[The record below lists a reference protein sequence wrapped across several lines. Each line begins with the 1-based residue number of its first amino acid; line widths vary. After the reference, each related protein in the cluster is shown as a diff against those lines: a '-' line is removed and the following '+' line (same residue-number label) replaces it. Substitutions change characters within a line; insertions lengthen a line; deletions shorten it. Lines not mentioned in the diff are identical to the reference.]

1 MSKKGLVLILSL
13 LLIATL
19 AFAAGPPEA
28 EWPGPDRTISVVV
41 PFGAGGGT
49 DLIFR
54 ELVDEMNNYTDA
66 TIIVDNIGGAGSATG
81 TNEVLNGPTDGYTVL
96 ASGAHTVT
104 ATLQGLTEGYNELEG
119 IIGLNWDP
127 FIVAVHR
134 SKPWESFEEVVE
146 AAQADPGALSLGNA
160 GMGGATGVLTVGMD
174 IYFGN
179 IFNVTP
185 FGGGAELIA
194 TALGGD
200 VDVGVF
206 SQSEIRQHS
215 NELRPL
221 MIVHPQRSRIPEL
234 SDIPTFI
241 ELGFDDMSVPY
252 GSFRSLSVKAG
263 TPEEAKTAL
272 ADIATAAF
280 ESDRF
285 QDYMDS
291 NGLLPEYHRLE
302 ELDDYFEEL
311 EATFRPIMDA
321 AGLLAE

>member
-1 MSKKGLVLILSL
+1 MVKRLMMV
-13 LLIATL
+13 AVAVTAMAAV
-19 AFAAGPPEA
+19 AFAAGPPEV
-28 EWPGPDRTISVVV
+28 EWPDPDQTISVVV

-81 TNEVLNGPTDGYTVL
+81 TNEVLNLPADGYTVL

-104 ATLQGLTEGYNELEG
+104 ATLQGLTEGYRRLEG

-134 SKPWESFEEVVE
+134 SKPWESFEEVVA
-146 AAQADPGALSLGNA
+146 AAQADPGAISFGNA

-174 IYFGN
+174 IFFDN

-185 FGGGAELIA
+185 FDGGADLIA

-200 VDVGVF
+200 VDLGVF
-206 SQSEIRQHS
+206 SQSEIQQHRG
-215 NELRPL
+215 ELRPL
-221 MIVHPQRSRIPEL
+221 MIVHPQRSLIPEL
-234 SDIPTFI
+234 ADIPTYR
-241 ELGFDDMSVPY
+241 ELGFEGMRVPY
-252 GSFRSLSVKAG
+252 GSFRSLSVREG
-263 TPEEAKTAL
+263 TPAEAKEAL

-280 ESDRF
+280 ESQRF
-285 QDYMDS
+285 QDYMERM
-291 NGLLPEYHRLE
+291 GLLPEYHRLGALDAYFD
-302 ELDDYFEEL
+302 ELD
-311 EATFRPIMDA
+311 ATFAPILEA
-321 AGLLAE
+321 AGLRAD